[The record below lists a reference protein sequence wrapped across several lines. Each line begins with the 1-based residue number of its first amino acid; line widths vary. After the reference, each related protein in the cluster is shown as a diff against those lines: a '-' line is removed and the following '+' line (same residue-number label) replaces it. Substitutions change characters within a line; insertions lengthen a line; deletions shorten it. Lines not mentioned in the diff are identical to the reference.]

1 MANPLFETLQFLDD
15 PTPRGAALN
24 MALDERLLRDA
35 TLPLLR
41 VYRWRRDAVSFG
53 YFEKFA
59 PIERAFPDLEFV
71 RRWTGGGVV
80 PHSAN
85 GENLTYSVIV
95 PRAHEFAK
103 IAVEDSYLEI
113 HERVV
118 AALQSCAIEAS
129 LTANSAPKISQ
140 GCFENPVRHDIVVS
154 GKKIAGAAQRRS
166 RFGVL
171 HQGSIQLA
179 ALPEDFGLRLANAL
193 AAKIESRELSEMTV
207 SEAENLA
214 AQKYGCESW
223 LRKF

>member
-1 MANPLFETLQFLDD
+1 MANPLFETLQFFDD
-15 PTPRGAALN
+15 SQPHGAALN
-24 MALDERLLRDA
+24 MATDELLLRA
-35 TLPLLR
+35 ALLPLLR
-41 VYRWRRDAVSFG
+41 VYRWKRDAISFG

-59 PIERAFPDLEFV
+59 SIERAFPDLEFV

-103 IAVEDSYLEI
+103 IAVEDSYLAI

-118 AALQSCAIEAS
+118 VALQSCGIAAS
-129 LTANSAPKISQ
+129 LTASSAPKISQ
-140 GCFENPVRHDIVVS
+140 GCFENPVRYDIVVS
-154 GKKIAGAAQRRS
+154 EKKIAGAAQRRS

-179 ALPEDFGLRLANAL
+179 ELPHDFGSRFANAL
-193 AAKIESRELSEMTV
+193 AAKIESRALLAMAV
-207 SEAENLA
+207 SDAENLA
-214 AQKYGCESW
+214 TQKYGSESW